1 MIRPLLLDTCA
12 AIWIMENAELE
23 RDAIDAMDQAF
34 DRGESV
40 YASPIMG
47 WEIGLLAWRGRFK
60 SQLAPQRWLKEFL
73 ETPNVKLAEMPPS
86 VLLES
91 SLLPGTPPRDPAD
104 RIIAATAREFGL
116 TVMTRDRALLD
127 YANAGYLNAIPC

>member
-1 MIRPLLLDTCA
+1 MWMVDNRLSQSASGALTEA
-12 AIWIMENAELE
+12 W
-23 RDAIDAMDQAF
+23 QAGISTF
-34 DRGESV
+34 V
-40 YASPIMG
+40 SPVTA
-47 WEIGLLAWRGRFK
+47 WEIGVLASRGRFK
-60 SQLAPQRWLKEFL
+60 SPDPPLRWFERVVAQQGIQLSALPAK
-73 ETPNVKLAEMPPS
+73 